1 MTRVHDVI
9 EFVKEK
15 YSGRGESLKV
25 HGVISM
31 DVHYND
37 DQTGVSH
44 VVYGVEFSDYTGV
57 FEVEVYDFP
66 VNGFVVRLT
75 SLKKT
80 ADLFRLPPP
89 IKKKKKEEEE
99 EIQPRTNDGYC
110 LWTFIAQ
117 ELARRSIDQPTNRP
131 TNRQTDQPSSI
142 KPFIYYDGCVEGA
155 GRDPS
160 LPQ

>member
-9 EFVKEK
+9 EFVKMRF
-15 YSGRGESLKV
+15 SGRGESLKV

-37 DQTGVSH
+37 DQTGVTH

-66 VNGFVVRLT
+66 VGGLVTRIT

-80 ADLFRLPPP
+80 ADFRPPSP
-89 IKKKKKEEEE
+89 IKEEEE
-99 EIQPRTNDGYC
+99 EIQPRANDGYC

-117 ELARRSIDQPTNRP
+117 ELARRPTNRP
-131 TNRQTDQPSSI
+131 TNQPSPI
-142 KPFIYYDGCVEGA
+142 KPFIYYDGCVESA

-160 LPQ
+160 SPQ